1 MSRCSVLWLTPTR
14 LLLMS
19 MCSCMQALKG
29 VPVDERCAC
38 KPNTQ
43 EAFDSATKTEKTCS

>member
-1 MSRCSVLWLTPTR
+1 MLQLTPLTAVYAQI
-14 LLLMS
+14 
-19 MCSCMQALKG
+19 MQALNG

-43 EAFDSATKTEKTCS
+43 DAFDAANKREKTCS